1 MASPVLE
8 LPFHALAGKIPAPVM
23 HRLLDAVAKM
33 DGKRLILALREQKR
47 RRSLNQNA
55 YYWGCVLPPIVQMF
69 REAGN
74 AVDAEDVHAYLKEH
88 VGKLKQVF
96 VTPDG
101 EVLTG
106 SGSTAKLSTQ
116 EMEVYLEKVRVW
128 AAEYGVAIPLPNEH
142 ID

>member
-1 MASPVLE
+1 MSDVLE
-8 LPFHALAGKIPAPVM
+8 LPFQPLDGKIPTAVM

-55 YYWGCVLPPIVQMF
+55 YYWGVVLPPILQMF

-74 AVDAEDVHAYLKEH
+74 GVDAEDVHTYLKEH

-96 VTPDG
+96 VTKDG

-106 SGSTAKLSTQ
+106 AGSTAKLSTQ
-116 EMEVYLEKVRVW
+116 EMEVYLDRVRAW
-128 AAEYGVAIPLPNEH
+128 AAEYGVAIPLPNEQLS
-142 ID
+142 